1 MDREPFVYL
10 YRVRYADTDQMG
22 VVYHARYLEWFEA
35 ARTEMLRGWGISYKE
50 LEEKGI
56 ALPVVEVRCRYRMPV
71 RYDEEVEIHTRLN
84 EATRSKILI
93 AYEVSEAGT
102 RRMRAS
108 GYTLHCYL
116 SREGKPVRAPHW
128 LETLFLGHVS
138 KDEEITKA
146 GR

>member
-1 MDREPFVYL
+1 MDRGPFIYRH
-10 YRVRYADTDQMG
+10 RVRYADTDQMG

-50 LEEKGI
+50 LEDRGI

-71 RYDEEVEIHTRLN
+71 RYDEEMEIHTCLH

-93 AYEVSEAGT
+93 AYEVIEAVT
-102 RRMRAS
+102 RSIRAS

-116 SREGKPVRAPHW
+116 SREGKPIRAPNW
-128 LETLFLGHVS
+128 LETLFLGNVS
-138 KDEEITKA
+138 KDKDFMKD